1 MRWNS
6 EKDLVGVFFFK
17 LRRKKIDGNNKSWF
31 FFFLFFVFN
40 FEGDDNEFIFW
51 LRRNMFLFLFC
62 SNLVIC
68 FLDICVMLGG
78 LMGEKKNIEKKWLWK
93 LFNRG

>member
-1 MRWNS
+1 
-6 EKDLVGVFFFK
+6 
-17 LRRKKIDGNNKSWF
+17 
-31 FFFLFFVFN
+31 
-40 FEGDDNEFIFW
+40 
-51 LRRNMFLFLFC
+51 MFLFLFC

-93 LFNRG
+93 LFNRGKIVESFGEEDVCVFDDWKEL